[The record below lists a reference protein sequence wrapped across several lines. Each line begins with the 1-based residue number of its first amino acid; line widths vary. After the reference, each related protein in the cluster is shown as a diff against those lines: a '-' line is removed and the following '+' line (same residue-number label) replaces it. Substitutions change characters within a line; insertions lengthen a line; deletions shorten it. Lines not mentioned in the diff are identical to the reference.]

1 MFRKGDYI
9 VYGSTGVCEVLDV
22 TTMHMDGIPDD
33 KLYYVLRP
41 YQKKE
46 SEIFTSVD
54 NKRIVKRNII
64 PPLEAKELLESISS
78 LEEFQIP
85 SQKFREDSYKKC
97 IRGCDCRDMLRL
109 VVY

>member
-22 TTMHMDGIPDD
+22 TTMQMDGIPDD

-46 SEIFTSVD
+46 SEIFTPVEIYGRSRETSFLLWKQKNCWRAFLLWKNFRFRSENSGKTATKNVF
-54 NKRIVKRNII
+54 
-64 PPLEAKELLESISS
+64 EAAAAEICFGL
-78 LEEFQIP
+78 
-85 SQKFREDSYKKC
+85 
-97 IRGCDCRDMLRL
+97 
-109 VVY
+109 